1 MIYCTVHVVF
11 SFWLTRN
18 MRNMANDKQVFLVYS
33 NTVLMLDMLF
43 HLYPIVVPLYIMI
56 LTFPTSP
63 HVGIWCKI
71 CSKQFSPSYG

>member
-33 NTVLMLDMLF
+33 IDVT
-43 HLYPIVVPLYIMI
+43 HVVPPVSHCCSTVHHDID
-56 LTFPTSP
+56 FPYESTY
-63 HVGIWCKI
+63 VGIWCKI
-71 CSKQFSPSYG
+71 CSKQFSPSSE